1 MSLFRKEKRDIT
13 SDKIEK
19 LERTVEILENLV
31 IVNKKQNL
39 EFLERYFKFHD
50 YINFTIRRGIKTEIF
65 NGSCMLHSCMLHTWF
80 NCRGLNYAHE
90 IFTPATIREIQH
102 LKFSDIINFKR
113 WHLSGK
119 KDSEGNEYDPLTVM
133 RDIYGDNFDE
143 NEIVTLIWFKVL
155 E

>member
-13 SDKIEK
+13 SDKIEQ
-19 LERTVEILENLV
+19 LERSVEILENLV
-31 IVNKKQNL
+31 IVDKKQKL
-39 EFLERYFKFHD
+39 EFLERYFQFHD
-50 YINFTIRRGIKTEIF
+50 CINFTIRRGIKIEIF
-65 NGSCMLHSCMLHTWF
+65 SGSCTLHTWL
-80 NCRGLNYAHE
+80 CPIPQYPAYRVGK
-90 IFTPATIREIQH
+90 PATISEIQH

>member
-19 LERTVEILENLV
+19 LERAVEILENLGV
-31 IVNKKQNL
+31 VNKKQEL

-50 YINFTIRRGIKTEIF
+50 CINFTIRRGIKTEVH
-65 NGSCMLHSCMLHTWF
+65 NGSCMLHTWL

-90 IFTPATIREIQH
+90 FFTPAMIREIQH

>member
-13 SDKIEK
+13 SDKIEQ
-19 LERTVEILENLV
+19 LERSVEILENLV
-31 IVNKKQNL
+31 IVDKNQKL
-39 EFLERYFKFHD
+39 EFLERYSQFHD
-50 YINFTIRRGIKTEIF
+50 CINFTIRRGIKTEVH
-65 NGSCMLHSCMLHTWF
+65 NGSCMLHTWTYCSKIF
-80 NCRGLNYAHE
+80 CSHE

-102 LKFSDIINFKR
+102 LKFSDIANFKH

-119 KDSEGNEYDPLTVM
+119 KDSEGSEYDPLTVM